1 MGCCQLQ
8 PENDEDED
16 KEEED
21 ALVSCEM
28 LSEVVYVEGF
38 EEKWTVVIV
47 RTRNTSFHT
56 GNEWVVCIFFHHV
69 FNQIKGRL
77 KILRRRGFVQD

>member
-1 MGCCQLQ
+1 MVLVGLWQAGIIDHDVGCCQLQ

-38 EEKWTVVIV
+38 EENGQW
-47 RTRNTSFHT
+47 
-56 GNEWVVCIFFHHV
+56 W
-69 FNQIKGRL
+69 
-77 KILRRRGFVQD
+77 